1 MASLR
6 FGFIPTEGGRFFD
19 AALAEALRAEE
30 LGFDSVWMEEH
41 HSVRDHYWPSPLQVL
56 AGFATRSSR
65 IRLGTDILVA
75 PFYHPVR
82 LAEDVALLDI
92 MSGGRFTLG
101 IAIGYKPDEF
111 ALYGAESARRG
122 ARFEE
127 QLLILRALW
136 TEERVS
142 FKGAYY
148 TVEGRLEPRP
158 LTTPHPAVWIG
169 GWGDLAL
176 KRAALADNWIPG
188 PTAELS
194 RLIAGK
200 RRFLEHRAAAG
211 RTAPILEWPLT
222 RDVIIA
228 DTDREARALAER
240 HIMTA
245 YRQEYAGG
253 WRHPFIDAAIATDLD
268 KLMADRFI
276 IGGPDECIAQI
287 RRFVDAY
294 GMTHLICRTF
304 FPGMPHAHILRELD
318 LLARHVM
325 PAFRDRS
332 RG

>member
-1 MASLR
+1 MAPLR
-6 FGFIPTEGGRFFD
+6 FGFIPTEGGRFFE
-19 AALAEALRAEE
+19 ASLAEAVRAEE

-41 HSVRDHYWPSPLQVL
+41 HSVTDHYWPSPLQVL
-56 AGFATRSSR
+56 AGFATRTSR

-111 ALYGAESARRG
+111 ALYGAEPARRG

-127 QLLILRALW
+127 QLAIVRGLW
-136 TEERVS
+136 TQERLT
-142 FKGAYY
+142 FTGAYY
-148 TVEGRLEPRP
+148 TLEGRLEPRP
-158 LTTPHPAVWIG
+158 LTKPHPPVWIG
-169 GWGDLAL
+169 GWGDLTL
-176 KRAALADNWIPG
+176 KRAATLADNWIPG
-188 PTAELS
+188 PTAELP
-194 RLIAGK
+194 RLLAGK
-200 RRFLEHRAAAG
+200 QRFLDNRAAAG
-211 RTAPILEWPLT
+211 RTEAIREWPLT

-228 DTDREARALAER
+228 DTDRRARELAER
-240 HIMTA
+240 HIMAA
-245 YRQEYAGG
+245 YRKEYAGG

-276 IGGPDECIAQI
+276 IGGPDECVAQI

-304 FPGMPHAHILRELD
+304 FPGMPHAHILRELE
-318 LLARHVM
+318 LLARNVM
-325 PAFRDRS
+325 PAFQDR
-332 RG
+332 